1 MRCPLASAYLS
12 VTRSSWHPSIHLGPC
27 QSVCLPNYPLAW
39 QSPMTAVLASQTR
52 DHLICPPPSPGS
64 VYEHDT
70 AKIGLRTAPA
80 VLLGEMQSRVGPW
93 GVTVCDVCSHT
104 NVLCVCVCATH
115 RVLSLLIS
123 APSWLDERKS
133 EPVCCCGCDGHGVGA
148 VGAVM
153 GTVLVPWALCWFHG
167 HCVGAAVTVMRNVLV
182 QWTMC
187 WCNGHCIGAVDAVLV
202 QQSLRCCNGRC
213 AGSVGTVVAQ
223 WAL

>member
-52 DHLICPPPSPGS
+52 DHLICPPPSPSS

-104 NVLCVCVCATH
+104 NVLCVCVCVTH
-115 RVLSLLIS
+115 RMLSLLIS

-153 GTVLVPWALCWFHG
+153 GTVLVPWALCWCSG
-167 HCVGAAVTVMRNVLV
+167 HCDAQCNMLVQWALRWCNGQCVGVMVTVLV
-182 QWTMC
+182 QWMLC
-187 WCNGHCIGAVDAVLV
+187 WFNSHCVVAMGAVLV
-202 QQSLRCCNGRC
+202 Q
-213 AGSVGTVVAQ
+213 

>member
-1 MRCPLASAYLS
+1 MQKEISDGCAGKGSAPGGERGRRGEVGESLKITVGISRSLSCCLRCPLASAYLS

-104 NVLCVCVCATH
+104 NVLCVCVCDTPRAFAADQC
-115 RVLSLLIS
+115 SI
-123 APSWLDERKS
+123 
-133 EPVCCCGCDGHGVGA
+133 
-148 VGAVM
+148 
-153 GTVLVPWALCWFHG
+153 LV
-167 HCVGAAVTVMRNVLV
+167 R
-182 QWTMC
+182 
-187 WCNGHCIGAVDAVLV
+187 
-202 QQSLRCCNGRC
+202 
-213 AGSVGTVVAQ
+213 
-223 WAL
+223 